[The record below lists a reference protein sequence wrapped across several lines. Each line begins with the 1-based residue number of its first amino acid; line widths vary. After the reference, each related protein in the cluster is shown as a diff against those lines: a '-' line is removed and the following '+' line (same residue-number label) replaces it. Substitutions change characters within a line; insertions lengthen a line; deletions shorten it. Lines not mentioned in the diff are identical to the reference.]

1 MMMLAVRRALLGELD
16 LVGPVEMVDLS
27 YHLSVRGYNVH
38 MFPDLQRMRHLKLR
52 NSLHRKRGM
61 RRKVATSTGRARIWP
76 VSCEGCCRY
85 LRRVMPSWRAA
96 SKVEKFFTPEA
107 RKAGPRP

>member
-61 RRKVATSTGRARIWP
+61 RRKVATSTGRTTIWP
-76 VSCEGCCRY
+76 VSCEGCWQVPSARY
-85 LRRVMPSWRAA
+85 AVLA
-96 SKVEKFFTPEA
+96 SSFKSGKILYA
-107 RKAGPRP
+107 